1 MDFEYKR
8 KINYYETDRMGVVH
22 HSNYIRFLEEAR
34 CTWLEQAGIP
44 MELLEQNGITIPT
57 LEINVK
63 YKYPVTSGDIISI
76 KPKID
81 SFNGVR
87 MNISYEVIDLKTGN
101 IVIDAKTMHCFT
113 NSDLAPINL
122 KKHNNAFYDV
132 FSKIVG

>member
-63 YKYPVTSGDIISI
+63 YKYPVTSGDTISI

-101 IVIDAKTMHCFT
+101 VVIDAKTMHCFT

-122 KKHNNAFYDV
+122 KKHNTEFYDI
-132 FSKIVG
+132 FNRIVG